1 MEEDRME
8 VQDVNETG
16 EPDAQEADAGT
27 LAEVEGFVERFPGVT
42 ELPEEVHSAWL
53 AGKPLADAYSDW
65 RAEELER
72 RQEAQVRESRILRQ
86 NLANFQRAPVAGVSR
101 AAVRP
106 QAEDAFLK
114 GLDED
119 DW

>member
-1 MEEDRME
+1 MEEERLE
-8 VQDVNETG
+8 LQDANETG
-16 EPDAQEADAGT
+16 EPEAQEMDAGV

-42 ELPEEVHSAWL
+42 ELPEEVHAAWL

-65 RAEELER
+65 RAGELER
-72 RQEAQVRESRILRQ
+72 RQDAQDRESRVLRQ
-86 NLANFQRAPVAGVSR
+86 NLANYQRAPVAGVFR
-101 AAVRP
+101 AAFRP

-119 DW
+119 EW